1 MIKIIQSIVD
11 LEDRENRV
19 VNLVKAKHGFI
30 NKSDAINHII
40 RKYEELVLDN
50 VLKPIMEEKKQY

>member
-30 NKSDAINHII
+30 NKSDAINNII